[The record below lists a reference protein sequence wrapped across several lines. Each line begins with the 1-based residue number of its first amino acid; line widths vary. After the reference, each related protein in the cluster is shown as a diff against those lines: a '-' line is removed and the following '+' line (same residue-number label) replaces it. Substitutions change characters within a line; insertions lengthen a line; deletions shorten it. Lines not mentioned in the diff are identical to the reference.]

1 MIDRELGAIKVDR
14 NNGETIATIVNF
26 TVHPEI
32 MWSDNLLLTA
42 EYPGVVYRECD
53 EKFGGITL
61 FINGT
66 LGGMITAEKQ
76 FNSKIQHLLELLKT
90 PLENQKFQ
98 ALMDSGV
105 LPTETPLDGNIY
117 TEVHLIGIG
126 NVQIATFPGEVLP

>member
-1 MIDRELGAIKVDR
+1 
-14 NNGETIATIVNF
+14 
-26 TVHPEI
+26 

-98 ALMDSGV
+98 ALVDSGV